1 MASAK
6 SRTIRAFSPQLWR
19 LSPHLCGTVIP
30 VFLSLI
36 HQSRCQGAINKPRL
50 ESKII
55 VPNVSKRLVLPNTRG
70 HFHPSKC
77 FGCFSHLFLWFFS
90 QCKAMRTGDGANSDI
105 VTSISSPPFAP
116 RLNHFAQEHII
127 NVVVGRGAISSEAS
141 PGRSC
146 DPAMFHAIH
155 PGCFRFPTFLHQKV
169 SWYRLLYRM
178 IFSL

>member
-1 MASAK
+1 MLYHFYLCLPCHSNKETFGKPMASAK

-55 VPNVSKRLVLPNTRG
+55 VPNGSKRLVLPNTRG

-116 RLNHFAQEHII
+116 RLNHFGYMGVSK
-127 NVVVGRGAISSEAS
+127 NRGT
-141 PGRSC
+141 PKWMVYNGK
-146 DPAMFHAIH
+146 P
-155 PGCFRFPTFLHQKV
+155 
-169 SWYRLLYRM
+169 Y
-178 IFSL
+178 

>member
-36 HQSRCQGAINKPRL
+36 HQRRCQGAINKPRL

-55 VPNVSKRLVLPNTRG
+55 VPNGSKRLVLPNTRG

-77 FGCFSHLFLWFFS
+77 FGCFSHLFLRFFS

-169 SWYRLLYRM
+169 S
-178 IFSL
+178 